1 MLELRRVTGSQIA
14 MPVTVAWYMPATTPT
29 ADLNGDGVVGAADL
43 AILLNQWGTSGTAD
57 FNNDGLVNAA
67 DMSVLLSAWN

>member
-1 MLELRRVTGSQIA
+1 
-14 MPVTVAWYMPATTPT
+14 MPVVVAWYMPATTPT
-29 ADLNGDGVVGAADL
+29 ADLNGDGFVGASDL

-57 FNNDGLVNAA
+57 FNGDGIVNAA

>member
-1 MLELRRVTGSQIA
+1 
-14 MPVTVAWYMPATTPT
+14 
-29 ADLNGDGVVGAADL
+29 VVGAADL

-57 FNNDGLVNAA
+57 FNNDGVVNAA